1 MPKRRRDRP
10 LSSDLRTHILVL
22 LSLLGALVVAAG
34 VMTPAGES
42 VPHPGQAS
50 PQLPLAPSP
59 EAPVETPV
67 DPGGEDVLYVPSID
81 LLAPI
86 IDIEMDQAGVLS
98 PPADT
103 DVVGWWQRSAEPG
116 ARRGQTVITGHTV
129 HTGGGVMNELG
140 ELGPGDVV
148 RLRDDDRVVEY
159 RVTDSAVLSV
169 DEVAENAQMLFGQDR
184 EKGRLVLVTCT
195 DWVDGDY
202 LSNIIVVA
210 DPVRGNV
217 TAG

>member
-42 VPHPGQAS
+42 VPHPGPAS